1 MNIMQ
6 PLVEEGIAKALCWQ
20 WRQART
26 HYTWQPTK
34 HSKTRVLF
42 VSNQVGT
49 THDYYD
55 CTPLWLHKL
64 PPVDSTKAHCSW
76 FRYNCLLL
84 QSTKLGGIRKCL
96 ICSKTKHYGKQQPCQ
111 DLFVI
116 RSNYT
121 ALQLKCIHEGYGP
134 FTGFNKLFSLISMA
148 LPAIFTRFNGLPLLA
163 PFFFICTASTLSELP
178 FIKFWNNTRESL
190 LSIFMI
196 T

>member
-1 MNIMQ
+1 MQ
-6 PLVEEGIAKALCWQ
+6 SLVEEGIAKTLHWP

-26 HYTWQPTK
+26 HYTWRPTK
-34 HSKTRVLF
+34 HSKTHVLF

-55 CTPLWLHKL
+55 CTPFWLHKL
-64 PPVDSTKAHCSW
+64 PAVDSTKAHCSW
-76 FRYNCLLL
+76 LNNKWFLL
-84 QSTKLGGIRKCL
+84 QSTKIGVIRNCL
-96 ICSKTKHYGKQQPCQ
+96 ICSNTKHYGKQQPCQ

-116 RSNYT
+116 RSNYM
-121 ALQLKCIHEGYGP
+121 ALQLKYIIHEEYGP

-178 FIKFWNNTRESL
+178 FIKLWNNTRESL
-190 LSIFMI
+190 LSIFM
-196 T
+196 TT